1 MEHYFVD
8 TDVII
13 DFLGNRKPFSN
24 NAASL
29 FIQAQDKKI
38 KLYTSSNS
46 ITTAYYILCKS
57 MEEKKA
63 RGLIP
68 LLLKYISVVPVS
80 EKHLIDAAFSDIRD
94 FEDAVQHSCALSE
107 NKISCIIT
115 RNLKDYK
122 KSKLLVKSS
131 AEF

>member
-13 DFLGNRKPFSN
+13 DFLGDRKPFST
-24 NAASL
+24 NASSIFL
-29 FIQAQDKKI
+29 KSQNKELQ
-38 KLYTSSNS
+38 LYTSSNS

-57 MEEKKA
+57 LDEAKVRA
-63 RGLIP
+63 IIP
-68 LLLKYISVVPVS
+68 LFLKYIHVIPVTEKNLVDASNS
-80 EKHLIDAAFSDIRD
+80 EIKD
-94 FEDAVQHSCALSE
+94 FEDAVQHSCALNNS
-107 NKISCIIT
+107 KVSCIIT

-122 KSKLLVKSS
+122 KSKLKIRSS

>member
-1 MEHYFVD
+1 MQHYFLD
-8 TDVII
+8 TDIII
-13 DFLGNRKPFSN
+13 DFLGDRKPFAN
-24 NAASL
+24 NAVNL
-29 FIQAQDKKI
+29 FLKAQNKEA

-57 MEEKKA
+57 LPEPKV

-68 LLLKYISVVPVS
+68 VLIKYLHVIPVTD
-80 EKHLIDAAFSDIRD
+80 KNLIDAAHSDIKD
-94 FEDAVQHSCALSE
+94 FEDAVQHSCALNE
-107 NKISCIIT
+107 DKVSCIIT

-122 KSKLLVKSS
+122 KSKIEVKSS

>member
-13 DFLGNRKPFSN
+13 DFLGNRKPFSA
-24 NAASL
+24 NASSL
-29 FIQAQDKKI
+29 FLKAQNKEV

-57 MEEKKA
+57 LEEAKVRA
-63 RGLIP
+63 LIP
-68 LLLKYISVVPVS
+68 LFLKYIQVIPVS
-80 EKHLIDAAFSDIRD
+80 ERNLVDASNSEIKD
-94 FEDAVQHSCALSE
+94 FEDAVQHSCALNE
-107 NKISCIIT
+107 TKVSCIIT

-122 KSKLLVKSS
+122 KSKLKVRSS